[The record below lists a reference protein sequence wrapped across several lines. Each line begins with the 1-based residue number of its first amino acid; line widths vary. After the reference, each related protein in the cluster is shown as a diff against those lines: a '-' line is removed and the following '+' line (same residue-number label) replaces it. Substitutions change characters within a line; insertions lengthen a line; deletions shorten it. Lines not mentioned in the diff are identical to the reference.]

1 MSQTERINQIV
12 NLLEHSR
19 YPVGIERF
27 LNELEISRA
36 TFKRDL
42 AYLRD
47 LLGIP
52 VEWQAGETGQ
62 RGYVLGG
69 AEPFPD
75 TAGSIQ
81 GLWFNES
88 GIHALL
94 TMYELASNMAPGLL
108 SGQSTGLIARIKH
121 LLAHADDDPEDVM
134 ARIRIMHSASFRTQS
149 PWFQTVAR
157 ATLRQRKL
165 EIDYFTRSK
174 GTSSLRTVSPK
185 RLLHYR
191 ENWYLLAWC
200 HRSDAL
206 RLFALD
212 ATSSVEMLPEPAKRV
227 SKKAVDEFVGSGF
240 GIFGG
245 KAKHRAKLR
254 FSKERSRWIKDEVWH
269 RDQARQWDGEHL
281 LLEVPYSHEAEILME
296 ILRHGPDVEVVG
308 PAPLRKLV
316 ADKLAEAADR
326 YRKNA

>member
-47 LLGIP
+47 RLGIP
-52 VEWQAGETGQ
+52 IEWQTGESGQ
-62 RGYVLGG
+62 RGYVLGDSEPLSPNTG
-69 AEPFPD
+69 A
-75 TAGSIQ
+75 IQ

-88 GIHALL
+88 EIHALL
-94 TMYELASNMAPGLL
+94 TMHELANNMAPGLL

-149 PWFQTVAR
+149 PWFQSIAR

-174 GTSSLRTVSPK
+174 GTSSLRTLSPK

-200 HRSDAL
+200 HRSDGL
-206 RLFALD
+206 RLFSLD
-212 ATSSVEMLPEPAKRV
+212 ATSSAKVLSEPAKRV
-227 SKKAVDEFVGSGF
+227 SKKAVEEFVGSGF

-245 KAKHRAKLR
+245 RAKNRAKLR
-254 FSKERSRWIKDEVWH
+254 FSRERSRWIKDEVWH
-269 RDQARQWDGEHL
+269 QDQARHWDGEHL

-296 ILRHGPDVEVVG
+296 ILRHGPDVEVIG
-308 PAPLRKLV
+308 PASLRTLV
-316 ADKLAEAADR
+316 AKKLNEAANR
-326 YRKNA
+326 YQ